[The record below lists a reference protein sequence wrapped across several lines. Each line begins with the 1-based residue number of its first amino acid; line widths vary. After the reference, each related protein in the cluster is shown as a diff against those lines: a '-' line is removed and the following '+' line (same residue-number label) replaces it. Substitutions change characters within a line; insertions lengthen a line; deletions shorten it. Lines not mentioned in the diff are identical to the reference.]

1 VNGSLTVNGAR
12 RRRPSKRASARPPYG
27 WGMQMPNLL
36 AVATIPVGFIASA
49 AWSAFIVFELFKLT
63 LLLLSNI

>member
-1 VNGSLTVNGAR
+1 
-12 RRRPSKRASARPPYG
+12 
-27 WGMQMPNLL
+27 MQMPNLL

-63 LLLLSNI
+63 LLLLSNIWRVRHLGPRIHRPPFWRCSVRNLSRR

>member
-1 VNGSLTVNGAR
+1 
-12 RRRPSKRASARPPYG
+12 
-27 WGMQMPNLL
+27 MQMPNLL